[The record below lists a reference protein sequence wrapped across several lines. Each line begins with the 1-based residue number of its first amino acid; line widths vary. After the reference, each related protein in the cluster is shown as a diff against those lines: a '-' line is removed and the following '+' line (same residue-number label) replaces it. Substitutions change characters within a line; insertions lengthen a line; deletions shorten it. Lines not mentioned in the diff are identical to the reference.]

1 MVRRRVATRAFAAC
15 LALAALVP
23 LLAQN
28 SPSSARAQRSTEA
41 LPQALE
47 QMIDTERA
55 FAARA
60 LVVGWKQAFLEY
72 FANDAV
78 GFAAGTAGLAKDQI
92 AQRPDPPKDVQLLW
106 EPRLGDISASGE
118 LGYLTGPVRT
128 IVPSRNNGQPT
139 HSNYFSVWK
148 RQRDGSFKVVMDV
161 GIDTPSAV
169 PYAAGFTRP
178 SYAGRFSGDY
188 DETTPPLG
196 AADGVL
202 NSALRSNQ
210 GRAYRGRL
218 AAGARLF
225 RPGALPITG
234 ERNIA
239 RWADAQPAY
248 ALSDTRFSEAARS
261 GDLGYT
267 WGTYALPAAKG
278 RQEGFYVRV
287 WVRDRSGQWK
297 LAADVLQPQLA
308 K

>member
-1 MVRRRVATRAFAAC
+1 MLRRVATRAFAAC
-15 LALAALVP
+15 FFVAAIAP
-23 LLAQN
+23 LPAQN
-28 SPSSARAQRSTEA
+28 SVPPARAQRSAEA

-47 QMIDTERA
+47 QMIETERA

-72 FANDAV
+72 FATDAV
-78 GFAAGTAGLAKDQI
+78 GFAEGAAGLAKEQI
-92 AQRPDPPKDVQLLW
+92 AKRPDPPKEVQLLW
-106 EPRLGDISASGE
+106 EPRLGDVSASGE
-118 LGYLTGPVRT
+118 IGYLTGPVRT
-128 IVPSRNNGQPT
+128 IVPSRNKGQPT

-148 RQRDGSFKVVMDV
+148 RQRDGSYRVVMDV
-161 GIDTPSAV
+161 GVDTPSAV

-178 SYAGRFSGDY
+178 SYSGRFSGDY
-188 DETTPPLG
+188 DENTPPLG

-225 RPGALPITG
+225 RPGMLPIVG

-239 RWADAQPAY
+239 RWADTQPAY
-248 ALSDTRFSEAARS
+248 ALSDTRYSEAARS

-267 WGTYALPAAKG
+267 WGTYAMPTAKG

-287 WVRDRSGQWK
+287 WVRDRSGQWR
-297 LAADVLQPQLA
+297 LAADVLQPQLSQ
-308 K
+308 